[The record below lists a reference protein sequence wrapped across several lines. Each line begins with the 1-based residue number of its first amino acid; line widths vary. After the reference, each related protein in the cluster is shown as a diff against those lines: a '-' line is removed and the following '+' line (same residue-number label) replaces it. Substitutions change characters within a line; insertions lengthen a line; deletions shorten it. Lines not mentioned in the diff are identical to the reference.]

1 MPTMLELIKSSAV
14 PSNLV
19 QAAARGA
26 LSVPPAEMIEI
37 LVHLTSN
44 PVFTDQARLTLAG
57 WGETETRAVAT
68 DSKSSQEVLDY
79 LIAPENLR
87 PKLLPALL
95 ENPSVDESKLVELAA
110 TGSRE
115 AVAAILASQRAG
127 SSVEILHALSSSPH
141 LTEQEA
147 EKLRVQIQ
155 ALEATAPTATEPT
168 PAPSESVAAANPDAE
183 IAEENP
189 ELENQ
194 IMEVLT
200 AFEREHAA
208 ELAADP
214 GKPFQPLGGFA
225 GELQLETLATPE
237 SGQSATGHVAQQKS
251 AHPAAAAAAKAQT
264 KSLSDTHDRVSTLQK
279 IANLDVKGRIHLA
292 VRGNKEER
300 AILVRDGTKLVALS
314 VLESPK
320 ISDGEVEKFAG
331 QRNVLEALLRG
342 IPMKR
347 RFAKNYVVVRN
358 LVANPRTPIDVSL
371 PLMKNLLVND
381 LRAISGNKDV
391 SDTIRKVAMKMFK
404 MKSGAKKGE

>member
-141 LTEQEA
+141 LSEQEV
-147 EKLRVQIQ
+147 ENLRIQIQ
-155 ALEATAPTATEPT
+155 SIETAP
-168 PAPSESVAAANPDAE
+168 AAATMEPAVPTGEIAAAAPDAE
-183 IAEENP
+183 GAEENP

-200 AFEREHAA
+200 AFGAPPHA
-208 ELAADP
+208 P
-214 GKPFQPLGGFA
+214 
-225 GELQLETLATPE
+225 
-237 SGQSATGHVAQQKS
+237 SG
-251 AHPAAAAAAKAQT
+251 
-264 KSLSDTHDRVSTLQK
+264 
-279 IANLDVKGRIHLA
+279 
-292 VRGNKEER
+292 
-300 AILVRDGTKLVALS
+300 
-314 VLESPK
+314 
-320 ISDGEVEKFAG
+320 
-331 QRNVLEALLRG
+331 
-342 IPMKR
+342 
-347 RFAKNYVVVRN
+347 
-358 LVANPRTPIDVSL
+358 
-371 PLMKNLLVND
+371 
-381 LRAISGNKDV
+381 
-391 SDTIRKVAMKMFK
+391 
-404 MKSGAKKGE
+404 